1 MGHLKNGP
9 FSGFTGRTGSLVGYR
24 KFGKWVMAA
33 VKATASREPS
43 LLQSYAIIRFTMMV
57 EWLSWASD
65 FIDIGFQNYAT
76 EMSPMNAAV
85 KYNLDKAV
93 TGIAPA
99 YTIDYPKVLL
109 SRGRLAQAN
118 QLVVATTVD
127 AQLDF
132 SWAANIGT
140 WKGAATDDAAFIVYN
155 PSKQLFVMSIG
166 VVTRAALSFDMPLPS
181 EFSGDNVHVYMA
193 FVSEDGKSVSTSVYV
208 DAIVIM

>member
-1 MGHLKNGP
+1 
-9 FSGFTGRTGSLVGYR
+9 
-24 KFGKWVMAA
+24 
-33 VKATASREPS
+33 
-43 LLQSYAIIRFTMMV
+43 MMV

-65 FIDIGFQNYAT
+65 FIDIGFQNYAS

>member
-1 MGHLKNGP
+1 MGQLKNGP

-43 LLQSYAIIRFTMMV
+43 LLQTYTIIKFTMIV
-57 EWLSWASD
+57 EWLGWTSD
-65 FIDIGFQNYAT
+65 FIEIGYQNYAS

-85 KYNLDKAV
+85 KYNLEKAV

-99 YTIDYPKVLL
+99 FTIDYPNVLL
-109 SRGRLAQAN
+109 SRGRLAPAY
-118 QLVVATTVD
+118 QLVMSTTLD

-140 WKGAATDDAAFIVYN
+140 WKGATTDDAAFIVYN
-155 PSKQLFVMSIG
+155 PSKQEFVIMIG
-166 VVTRAALSFDMPLPS
+166 AVTRAALSFDMELPS
-181 EFSGDNVHVYMA
+181 AFSGDNVHVYMA
-193 FVSEDGKSVSTSVYV
+193 FVSEDGKRVSTSVYV
-208 DAIVIM
+208 GATVVM